1 MDIYCPTC
9 NEPWDMDTIH
19 EEIAERI
26 TSGDLAPLPDRGD
39 KFSGPQYEAYRK
51 IYEGYYDTVRG
62 EFYRKGCKAMYAFI
76 GGEPSWCIKPER
88 LAVRLS
94 RGEAMSALAN
104 IMGDDLDGI
113 ASTLEDAIMFGMVE

>member
-51 IYEGYYDTVRG
+51 IYERYYDTVRG
-62 EFYRKGCKAMYAFI
+62 EFYSKGCKAMYAFS
-76 GGEPSWCIKPER
+76 GGEPSWCVKPER
-88 LAVRLS
+88 TGNLS
-94 RGEAMSALAN
+94 RGEAMSALAD

-113 ASTLEDAIMFGMVE
+113 ASMLDDAIYLGMVE